1 MYYLE
6 GLNMVLSPTLSRAT
20 GENLVS
26 QRRQMP
32 GCWGPPRPPA
42 SLCCHGLLDAGPS
55 GCPSPLPHLPILAV
69 RFFLLFKVHPSAIHP
84 LSVRCSGHEKA
95 YRVSSGESS
104 PVLGRAAHTLGSR
117 RLLPQMAATSQ
128 EGAFGH
134 AE

>member
-1 MYYLE
+1 MYNLE

-69 RFFLLFKVHPSAIHP
+69 QFFLLFKVHPSAIHP
-84 LSVRCSGHEKA
+84 LSQCE
-95 YRVSSGESS
+95 
-104 PVLGRAAHTLGSR
+104 VLR
-117 RLLPQMAATSQ
+117 P
-128 EGAFGH
+128 
-134 AE
+134 